1 MRTLAPGLQ
10 AHLDS
15 GATTLCHCWKLTT
28 AAGEVMGFTDHD
40 RDLPIAGVT
49 YEAQAGFT
57 ASAIES
63 GLGLSVSNLEASG
76 ALSSQRLGET
86 RLQAGDFDNAAIEVW
101 LVNWQDV
108 NQRLL
113 VRSGNLGEVTH
124 GSLGFT
130 CELRGLAHQ
139 LNQPQGRLF
148 QFGCDAELGDSR
160 CQVDLDSAGFHGSG
174 AIVASVE
181 ARRFVVS
188 GLVGFAD
195 RWFERGKIRWTSGAN
210 SSRLGEIKRHR
221 RDGAQVTLELW
232 QPAAYPVTA
241 GDALVAYAGC
251 DKQFS
256 TCRSKFANDVNFRGF
271 PHIPGEDFVL
281 SYARRD
287 DPANNGKSRF

>member
-1 MRTLAPGLQ
+1 MRTLAAGLQ
-10 AHLDS
+10 SHLDG
-15 GATTLCHCWKLTT
+15 GATTLCYCWKLT
-28 AAGEVMGFTDHD
+28 ARAGEVMGFTDHD
-40 RDLPIAGVT
+40 RDLVIDDVT

-57 ASAIES
+57 ASEIETA
-63 GLGLSVSNLEASG
+63 LGLSVSNLEATG
-76 ALSSQRLGET
+76 ALSSQRLSEM
-86 RLQAGDFDNAAIEVW
+86 RLQAGDFDNAGIEVW

-108 NQRLL
+108 SQRLL
-113 VRSGNLGEVTH
+113 LRSGNLGEVTH

-130 CELRGLAHQ
+130 CELRGLAHE

-160 CQVDLDSAGFHGSG
+160 CALDIESDALRGPG
-174 AIVASVE
+174 VVNASTE

-188 GLVGFAD
+188 GLGGFAD
-195 RWFERGKIRWTSGAN
+195 RWFERGKLRWTSGAN
-210 SSRLGEIKRHR
+210 SGRPGEIKRHR
-221 RDGAQVTLELW
+221 NDGAEVTLELW

-256 TCRSKFANDVNFRGF
+256 TCRAKFANGVNFRGF

-287 DPANNGKSRF
+287 DPSNNGKSRF